1 MAATT
6 LPVAT
11 QGRHF
16 WHNGVFCAGCS
27 MPRRLAIIIAFSCA
41 TLMSGRAFAY
51 LDPGTGSMILQG
63 VIAGVALAWFTI
75 KVYWYKITSL
85 FGKKPPESLL
95 DDDVNHDG
103 EL

>member
-27 MPRRLAIIIAFSCA
+27 MPRRLAIIIALSCA
-41 TLMSGRAFAY
+41 TLMSGKAFAY